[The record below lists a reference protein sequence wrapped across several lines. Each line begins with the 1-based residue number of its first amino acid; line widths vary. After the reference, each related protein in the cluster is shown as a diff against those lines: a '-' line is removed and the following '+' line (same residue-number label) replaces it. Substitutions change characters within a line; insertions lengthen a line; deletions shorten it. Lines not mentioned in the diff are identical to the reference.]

1 MHTDGIGQPTH
12 HTRVQRWECDYNDHW
27 NTCFY
32 GRSFQMAAETIATP
46 PGGANPGAGVIR
58 SRHMRFHRELFVS
71 APVTVHSAVLNGEPP
86 LDGTVVHLLTSS
98 GQVAATAIDFPGG
111 ATGLPRVSP
120 EDIPLAMP
128 RGLEPQPPNVWPE
141 SGSRETTVALGTVQ
155 STDFDFTGALTFER
169 LIQHGSTASHHQL
182 DSLGFSA
189 SFSDKTC
196 ITRMAVEHRVTR
208 GMTPPAGTPLW
219 AVSRLTHIKGKNFWT
234 THRIFTNTDK
244 TVALIEQCLV
254 TVDLT
259 VRRAV
264 EAPEFLHAALSRP
277 PRS

>member
-1 MHTDGIGQPTH
+1 MHTDSIGQPTH

-32 GRSFQMAAETIATP
+32 GRSFQMAAEMVATSD
-46 PGGANPGAGVIR
+46 GGANPGAGVVQ

-71 APVTVHSAVLNGEPP
+71 APVTVYSAVLHGETP
-86 LDGTVVHLLTSS
+86 LEGTVVHLLTSS

-111 ATGLPRVSP
+111 ATGLPRVRP
-120 EDIPLAMP
+120 EDIPMAMP
-128 RGLEPQPPNVWPE
+128 RGLEPQPPNVWPD
-141 SGSRETTVALGTVQ
+141 SGSPETTVALGTVQ
-155 STDFDFTGALTFER
+155 SADLDFTGSLTFER
-169 LIQHGSTASHHQL
+169 LIQHVSIASHHQL

-189 SFSDKTC
+189 SFSDKTR
-196 ITRMAVEHRVTR
+196 INRMAVEHCITR

-219 AVSRLTHIKGKNFWT
+219 AVSRLTRIKGKNFWT
-234 THRIFTNTDK
+234 AHRIFTKTEK

-264 EAPEFLHAALSRP
+264 EVPEFLHAAISRP
-277 PRS
+277 S